1 MHHTA
6 CKSCVTS
13 TIVSGEVG
21 KKRFAVPEGNTIFL
35 LANMLKFKVT
45 TSRWLK
51 KPKIGKD
58 RNAKESKK
66 TNQSTYKRLP
76 HLVHFK

>member
-45 TSRWLK
+45 TSFIK
-51 KPKIGKD
+51 V
-58 RNAKESKK
+58 A
-66 TNQSTYKRLP
+66 
-76 HLVHFK
+76 